1 MKRIAALLLSS
12 LLGLAPALAQSELRI
27 LVIGDVSWDP
37 EIGRHLTGLGAQ
49 DGTVFRI
56 ESADGLSS
64 TLSALKKGAFDA
76 IVLSHTTME
85 EASTAQV
92 RKLQHRSASRLLLHQ
107 DWAYAVDY
115 FKEPCIEP
123 AFAVY
128 GYDQQRMYDDLAARS
143 QALAGRRGL
152 EVLPVGTAVQN
163 VRATFDRDNLTRDG
177 VRLNYS
183 IGCYLAA
190 CTWYEALTGRD
201 VRGNA
206 YDPGRLSPER
216 AALAR
221 GAAHAALQQPFAVTD
236 YGFRKLNKN
245 YDEAKVPVYTLPDP
259 LTMQDGTPLTSAAQ
273 WYGQRRPELL
283 HLFETE
289 MYGRAPGRPEGLH
302 FQVLS
307 MEDGAL
313 GGTAVRKEIRICFD
327 ASDEHYMDVLLYLP
341 RAARGPVPVVVC
353 ANFRGNSAIIFDTG
367 VSLPDSAQVA
377 RYRLYK
383 EPFRGQDAPGW
394 PVGMLLSRGYG
405 LATFFKGDLD
415 PEWDDSFTNGVQPL
429 FYREGQSYPDPD
441 QWGAI
446 GAWAWGYSRVLDYL
460 ETDPAVDASRVIT
473 AGHSRLAKTALWA
486 AVADPRFAMAFP
498 NNSGCCGAALSRR
511 AFGESLET
519 MIRHYHYWYCGNFAK
534 YAGHEADLPFDQH
547 ELIALTA
554 PRPVYVTSGSGD
566 SWSDPKGEFLSAA
579 EAAKVYEF
587 LRLPGLRSGDG
598 SSGLPL
604 GPDGMPPVW
613 EPLQGGLVGYHL
625 RQGPHA
631 LTAWDWARM
640 LDFADRWLGA
650 SSPDARKTCN

>member
-1 MKRIAALLLSS
+1 MKRIVTLLLSL
-12 LLGLAPALAQSELRI
+12 LLGLAPALAQSEVRV
-27 LVIGDVSWDP
+27 LVAGDVSWDP
-37 EIGRHLTGLGAQ
+37 EIGRHLAGLGAR

-56 ESADGLSS
+56 ERSDGISPS
-64 TLSALKKGAFDA
+64 LSALKEGAFDA
-76 IVLSHTTME
+76 IVLSRTMME
-85 EASTAQV
+85 ELSAAQV

-123 AFAVY
+123 AFAAY
-128 GYDQQRMYDDLAARS
+128 GYDQQRMYEDLAART
-143 QALAGRRGL
+143 QALAGRWGL

-190 CTWYEALTGRD
+190 CTWYETLTGRD

-221 GAAHAALQQPFAVTD
+221 GAAHAALQQPFTVTD
-236 YGFRKLNKN
+236 YGFRKLDKN
-245 YDEAKVPVYTLPDP
+245 YDEAKVPAYTLPDP
-259 LTMQDGTPLTSAAQ
+259 LTMQDGTQVSSAAQ
-273 WYGQRRPELL
+273 WYGQRRPELF

-307 MEDGAL
+307 LEDGAL

-353 ANFRGNSAIIFDTG
+353 ANFHGNTAIIFDTG

-429 FYREGQSYPDPD
+429 FYREGQTYPDPD

-547 ELIALTA
+547 ELIALMA

-579 EAAKVYEF
+579 EAAKVFEF
-587 LRLPGLRSGDG
+587 LGLPGLRAGDG

-640 LDFADRWLGA
+640 LDFADRWLGGT
-650 SSPDARKTCN
+650 SPDAGKTCK

>member
-1 MKRIAALLLSS
+1 MKRIAALLLSF

-27 LVIGDVSWDP
+27 LVVGDVSWDP
-37 EIGRHLTGLGAQ
+37 EIGRHLAGLGAQ

-76 IVLSHTTME
+76 IVLSRTTME
-85 EASTAQV
+85 EASAAQV

-107 DWAYAVDY
+107 DWAFAVDY

-123 AFAVY
+123 AFAAY

-259 LTMQDGTPLTSAAQ
+259 LTMQDGTPLTSPAQ

-313 GGTAVRKEIRICFD
+313 GGTAVRKEIRIFFD

-353 ANFRGNSAIIFDTG
+353 ANFHGNSAIIFDTG

-486 AVADPRFAMAFP
+486 AVADPRFAMAFS

-534 YAGHEADLPFDQH
+534 YAGHEAELPFDQH
-547 ELIALTA
+547 ELIALMA

-566 SWSDPKGEFLSAA
+566 SWSDPRGEFLSAA
-579 EAAKVYEF
+579 EAAEVYEF
-587 LRLPGLRSGDG
+587 LGLPGLRSGDG